1 MFTGSETRSLYD
13 RQNEVK
19 VWHLK
24 GCMDSMC
31 AHVSQQLPFTFD
43 DLEKWYN
50 GYSTSDGTRLF
61 NPWSVS
67 CALIEG
73 ELREWWTES
82 GIKSSFPHLD
92 AYLVTGYD
100 ATIQDR
106 IAALLDSDEDFRS
119 KCQDLLNGEKINVK
133 LDCIYSPFVLY
144 ISSPKH
150 G

>member
-92 AYLVTGYD
+92 A
-100 ATIQDR
+100 
-106 IAALLDSDEDFRS
+106 
-119 KCQDLLNGEKINVK
+119 QDLLNGEKINVK